1 VSDGFEVGNN
11 DDVEIDLSLGE
22 ELVPIQDF
30 EPAPEGMYKLML
42 IDKPTV
48 QLTQAG
54 ENMVVCKLTI
64 LGPGSAGKKVRE
76 SFVIPGNGRKEEK
89 TKDGKNKWE
98 VMMGMVRQ
106 RLEAITGQPWRE
118 NDMKLKPSTLAGNT
132 VIAKLKIV
140 EREYTDKDGAVKNG
154 KFNEVDG
161 NLRVDDGSLDAK
173 IEDYD
178 LRAMAGQPDEAPDT
192 SSSTAGGFNL

>member
-54 ENMVVCKLTI
+54 ENMVVCKLT
-64 LGPGSAGKKVRE
+64 
-76 SFVIPGNGRKEEK
+76 IPGNGRKEEK